1 LLKHEFLKVKP
12 DDKEIEVQS
21 LHTLRTLDR
30 DSKNQLENISLNV
43 KLLTIP
49 DGNIK
54 NIQNQPFELNNRVFS
69 QSYQ

>member
-1 LLKHEFLKVKP
+1 LLKHEFLQVKP

-43 KLLTIP
+43 KLLTVP
-49 DGNIK
+49 DVNIK
-54 NIQNQPFELNNRVFS
+54 NIDNKQSELNNRVVS
-69 QSYQ
+69 QTSQ

>member
-1 LLKHEFLKVKP
+1 LLKHEFLQVKP

-43 KLLTIP
+43 KLLTVP
-49 DGNIK
+49 DVNIK
-54 NIQNQPFELNNRVFS
+54 NIDNKQSELNNRVVSETS
-69 QSYQ
+69 Q

>member
-54 NIQNQPFELNNRVFS
+54 NIQNQPFELNNRVVS

>member
-54 NIQNQPFELNNRVFS
+54 NIQNQPFELINRVVS